1 LAMPLVAMSCVE
13 PHPGW
18 TISRPIYGPTPTA
31 PKGSRL
37 KTADGQLP
45 ALEAAFKPGGVCLP
59 APNGLRVIEVRW
71 HPGGLV
77 GAGGEAH

>member
-1 LAMPLVAMSCVE
+1 MPLAAMYCVE

-18 TISRPIYGPTPTA
+18 TISRPIYSPTPTT

-59 APNGLRVIEVRW
+59 APNGLRAIEVRS
-71 HPGGLV
+71 HRGGLV